1 MATQGRTDRIKSVL
15 EAAFAPSELR
25 VHDDSAR
32 HAGHAGAAPEGETH
46 FSVMMVSPLF
56 TSLSRVDRSRAVHDA
71 LKGEFADGLHA
82 ISLLLRAP
90 GEL

>member
-46 FSVMMVSPLF
+46 FSVMMVSSLF

-71 LKGEFADGLHA
+71 LKDEFADGLHA

-90 GEL
+90 GER